1 MNCTGQLIGGMLES
15 MTGYAPIRIE
25 MPSPAAARNGD
36 LLPRLVELINRVYA
50 VAEEGLWQ
58 AGTAR
63 VTAPEIADLVAT
75 GQIAVA
81 HRGEDLVG
89 SIRVHD
95 VDADTSEFG
104 MLVSAPEQRGT
115 GIGRELVAYAERYA
129 RDRGRRAM
137 QLELLVPR
145 HGRHPSKDFLA
156 SWYARIGYQVL
167 ATRQFADAYP
177 QLAPLLAI
185 PCELLVYEKPLSSE
199 RGLVNSTATAGGRTT

>member
-1 MNCTGQLIGGMLES
+1 MLES
-15 MTGYAPIRIE
+15 MTLYAPLRIE
-25 MPSPAAARNGD
+25 TLSPAATRNSD
-36 LLPRLVELINRVYA
+36 LLAQLVELINQVYA

-58 AGTAR
+58 AGTPR

-81 HRGEDLVG
+81 YRGEDLVG

-95 VDADTSEFG
+95 VGPDKSEFG

-115 GIGRELVAYAERYA
+115 GIGRELVAYAERHA
-129 RDRGRRAM
+129 RNRGRRAM

-156 SWYARIGYQVL
+156 SWYARIGYRVL
-167 ATRQFADAYP
+167 ATRQVADAYP
-177 QLAPLLAI
+177 QLAPLLAV
-185 PCELLVYEKPLSSE
+185 PCELLVYDKPLSPE
-199 RGLVNSTATAGGRTT
+199 RGLVNSPATAREPRR